1 MVFVELSPAGHT
13 AFGPLCRDHSSLPP
27 PDDRGSGTDT
37 GDPLTLPQVSRMSSP
52 IPPNEAERL
61 DALRRLH
68 VLDTEPEPAFDRLTQ
83 IARQVFDVPY
93 AAVSLVAERRQW
105 LKAACGWDRGSTA
118 RERSLCTHAV
128 AAGEVLVVE
137 DLNHDDR
144 FADHPLAAPDTSLRF
159 YAGAPLTVKDGVHV
173 GTLCVGDDRP
183 RSFETEDRTLLSM
196 LADAAADLLRARQA
210 NQTVHSLASA
220 LAQIEEA
227 VLITEAAPLD
237 PPGPRITWV
246 NPAYTKMTG
255 YSAEELI
262 GNTPRMLQGPK
273 TDPDILAEV
282 RASLEAEEPVRAE
295 TVNYRKNGTP
305 YVVSWVL
312 SPVYDDEGTLTH
324 WASVQRDVTAQ
335 RLRERH
341 LEHAAAHD
349 PLTGLLKRNGLDREI
364 QSALDASTD
373 SAGAVLFLDLDRF
386 KQVNDSLGHGAGDD
400 LLRAVA
406 ATMTDAVRAEDV
418 VARIGGDE
426 FAIWLPGHLE
436 REAVLQIA
444 DRLVDALE
452 RPYAVQGH
460 TVYVGASIGVVPTT
474 ARYDRAEDIL
484 RDADTAMYHAK
495 DAPNRSVRAH
505 TPAMRQAA
513 EDTLVLNTAVHQAVE
528 DEQFEPYFHPI
539 VRLDDGTLRGFEVL
553 ARWRRPDGD
562 VVGPHAFLDAAETAG
577 LMTDIGHQVIEGACR
592 TLQKLRDRPGA
603 PVAVSLSGNFARA
616 EFFRPET
623 ERFVADLLER
633 YDIAPGDFTM
643 EITER
648 TVAAADARQHET
660 VQGLRDLGVRIEVDD
675 FGTGYSSL
683 HSLLHF
689 PLSGLKLGKE
699 LTSSLDE
706 ADGGR
711 ALLRSVVGAAEAL
724 DLSVTVEG
732 IETPHHL
739 SAVRDLGCTYGQ
751 GFLFA
756 RPVPAAALPDLLREA
771 PWTVH
776 WSESHRR
783 PLHDA

>member
-1 MVFVELSPAGHT
+1 
-13 AFGPLCRDHSSLPP
+13 
-27 PDDRGSGTDT
+27 
-37 GDPLTLPQVSRMSSP
+37 MSYPTPS
-52 IPPNEAERL
+52 NEAERL
-61 DALRRLH
+61 DVLRRLH
-68 VLDTEPEPAFDRLTQ
+68 VLDTDPEPAFDRLTE
-83 IARQVFDVPY
+83 IARRVFDVPY
-93 AAVSLVAERRQW
+93 AAVSLVAEQRQW

-137 DLNHDDR
+137 DLNDDDR
-144 FADHPLAAPDTSLRF
+144 FADHPLTAPDASLRF

-183 RSFETEDRTLLSM
+183 RSLDASDRSLLSM
-196 LADAAADLLRARQA
+196 LADAAADLLRARQE

-227 VLITEAAPLD
+227 VLITEAEPLD

-246 NPAYTKMTG
+246 NPACTEMTG
-255 YSAEELI
+255 YSADELI
-262 GNTPRMLQGPK
+262 GNTPRMLQGPE
-273 TDPDILAEV
+273 TDPDVLAEV
-282 RASLEAEEPVRAE
+282 RTSLEAEEPVRAE

-305 YVVSWVL
+305 YVVSWML

-335 RLRERH
+335 RLHEQH

-349 PLTGLLKRNGLDREI
+349 HLTGLLKRSGLDREI

-373 SAGAVLFLDLDRF
+373 SAGAVLFVDLDRF
-386 KQVNDSLGHGAGDD
+386 KQVNDSLGHSAGDD

-406 ATMTDAVRAEDV
+406 TTMTAAVRDEDV

-426 FAIWLPGHLE
+426 FAIWLPGQIG
-436 REAVLQIA
+436 REAVLQVA

-460 TVYVGASIGVVPTT
+460 TVYVGASIGVVLTT
-474 ARYDRAEDIL
+474 TGYDQAEDIL
-484 RDADTAMYHAK
+484 RDADTAMYRAK
-495 DAPNRSVRAH
+495 DAPNRSVKVH

-539 VRLDDGTLRGFEVL
+539 VRLDDGTLQGFEVL

-592 TLQKLRDRPGA
+592 TLRELRDRPGA

-648 TVAAADARQHET
+648 TVAAADAHHHET
-660 VQGLRDLGVRIEVDD
+660 VQALRDLGVRIEVDD

-706 ADGGR
+706 ATGGR

-756 RPVPAAALPDLLREA
+756 RPVPAEALPNLLREA
-771 PWTVH
+771 PWTAH
-776 WSESHRR
+776 WSASH
-783 PLHDA
+783 PHSLHDE